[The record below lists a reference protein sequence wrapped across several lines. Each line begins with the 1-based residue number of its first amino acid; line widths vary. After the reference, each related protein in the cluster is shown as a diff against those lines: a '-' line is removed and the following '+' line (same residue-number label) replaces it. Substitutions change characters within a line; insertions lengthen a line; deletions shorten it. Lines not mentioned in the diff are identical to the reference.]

1 MNINVSLIGEAIV
14 FGLFI
19 WLTMK
24 FIWPYITK
32 AMDERANK
40 IAEGLAA
47 GERGRKDLE
56 NAQVKATELLHAAR
70 DKGAGVV
77 DVANQQAARILEEAR
92 KDAQAERQ
100 RQVDAAKAEI
110 QQELNRAKQAL
121 RAEVA
126 NIAVTAAGRILSRE
140 IDPRAH
146 KALLDDLAQQI
157 H

>member
-19 WLTMK
+19 WLTTK

-32 AMDERANK
+32 AMEERATK

-47 GERGRKDLE
+47 GERGRKELE
-56 NAQVKATELLHAAR
+56 NAQTKATEILHAAR
-70 DKGAGVV
+70 DKGAEVV
-77 DVANQQAARILEEAR
+77 DVANQQAARLLEEAR

-100 RQVDAAKAEI
+100 RQVEAARAEI

-126 NIAVTAAGRILSRE
+126 DIAVTAAGRILERE

-146 KALLDDLAQQI
+146 KALLDELARQI

>member
-1 MNINVSLIGEAIV
+1 MNIDVSLIGEIVV
-14 FGLFI
+14 FGLFV

-24 FIWPYITK
+24 LIWPPIIK
-32 AMDERANK
+32 AMDERASK
-40 IAEGLAA
+40 IADGLAA

-56 NAQVKATELLHAAR
+56 NAQVKATELLHSAR
-70 DKGAGVV
+70 DRGAEVV
-77 DVANQQAARILEEAR
+77 EVANQQAARVLEEAR

-126 NIAVTAAGRILSRE
+126 NIAVTAAGRILERE

-146 KALLDDLAQQI
+146 KALLDELAGQI

>member
-56 NAQVKATELLHAAR
+56 NAQV
-70 DKGAGVV
+70 
-77 DVANQQAARILEEAR
+77 
-92 KDAQAERQ
+92 
-100 RQVDAAKAEI
+100 
-110 QQELNRAKQAL
+110 
-121 RAEVA
+121 
-126 NIAVTAAGRILSRE
+126 
-140 IDPRAH
+140 
-146 KALLDDLAQQI
+146 
-157 H
+157 

>member
-1 MNINVSLIGEAIV
+1 MNINVSLIAEALV
-14 FGLFI
+14 FGLFV

-24 FIWPYITK
+24 FVWPYVTK

-56 NAQVKATELLHAAR
+56 NAQVKATEILHAAR
-70 DKGAGVV
+70 DKGAEVV
-77 DVANQQAARILEEAR
+77 DIANQQAARILEDAR

-100 RQVDAAKAEI
+100 RQVEAARAEI

-121 RAEVA
+121 RAQVA
-126 NIAVTAAGRILSRE
+126 DIAVAAAGRILSRE

-146 KALLDDLAQQI
+146 QALLDDLAHQI